1 MPESINE
8 TPARSNRIKVT
19 KRSVE
24 SLPTGARAAIWYD
37 DKLAG
42 FGVRVMPTGRRFY
55 FARYRNQY
63 GRSRWFTIGEHGEVT
78 ADAAR
83 LKAQRILQTVAVDAS
98 DPAGEREA
106 FRAAPTIN
114 ALLDRYIAEHLER
127 RNRPR
132 TQASFRGIIDH
143 DIRPE
148 LGHLKVAAVTRHDIH
163 KFHTARAGTP
173 RQANLVLAVC
183 SKAFSLAEV
192 WEMRPEGSNP
202 CRKIERYPERHRER
216 FLSAEEL
223 GRLGATLRR
232 AETVGL
238 RKNGGRSLYRR
249 VVTGAIELLLY
260 TGCRL
265 SEVLNL
271 RWEHVDFGAGMITLS
286 ETKSGRPQLVTMNA
300 PARQVLKVL
309 FEANNGRSEWVL
321 PSVSNPKQPISK
333 AGIEAAW
340 QKIRIAA
347 QIEDVRMHDLRHT
360 VGTYAG
366 QSGANAFLVRDL
378 LRHKNLAMTGRYVN
392 RADSPVRTLSDQVGE
407 RIAAAMAGQSS
418 AEVAPLKAVRQSKIG
433 PRLMVRASASS
444 TINLVNRD
452 SI

>member
-1 MPESINE
+1 MVHDRR
-8 TPARSNRIKVT
+8 ARK
-19 KRSVE
+19 
-24 SLPTGARAAIWYD
+24 
-37 DKLAG
+37 
-42 FGVRVMPTGRRFY
+42 
-55 FARYRNQY
+55 
-63 GRSRWFTIGEHGEVT
+63 VT

-83 LKAQRILQTVAVDAS
+83 AKAQRVLQTVAVDGS
-98 DPAGEREA
+98 DPSGEREA
-106 FRAAPTIN
+106 FRAAPTVN
-114 ALLDRYIAEHLER
+114 DLLDRYIKEHIER
-127 RNRPR
+127 RNRAR
-132 TQASFRGIIDH
+132 TQASFKGIIDR

-148 LGHLKVAAVTRHDIH
+148 LGHVKVAAVTRQDMHM
-163 KFHTARAGTP
+163 FHAARAGTP
-173 RQANLVLAVC
+173 RQANLILAVC
-183 SKAFSLAEV
+183 SKAFSLAEI

-216 FLSAEEL
+216 FLAVEEL

-232 AETVGL
+232 AETEGL
-238 RKNGGRSLYRR
+238 PWKNGGRTLYRR

-271 RWEHVDFGAGMITLS
+271 RWEHIDFAAGVIMLP
-286 ETKSGRPQLVTMNA
+286 ETKSGRSQLVTMNA
-300 PARQVLKVL
+300 PARQVLKVV
-309 FEANNGRSEWVL
+309 FEANNARSEWVL

-347 QIEDVRMHDLRHT
+347 KIENVRMHDLRHT

-392 RADSPVRTLSDQVGE
+392 RADSPMRTLSDQVGE
-407 RIAAAMAGQSS
+407 RIAAAIAGLPA
-418 AEVAPLKAVRQSKIG
+418 AEVVPLKVEKF
-433 PRLMVRASASS
+433 
-444 TINLVNRD
+444 
-452 SI
+452 